1 MDSAQLRDDKLSRQ
15 ITSVIGSMLAK
26 QKTLKKVAKKRNLTL
41 IEKKL
46 NEELATLKLEGA
58 QKIQEKMLE
67 VN

>member
-1 MDSAQLRDDKLSRQ
+1 
-15 ITSVIGSMLAK
+15 MLAK

-46 NEELATLKLEGA
+46 TEELATLKLEGA

-67 VN
+67 VNKPEYLQAKQAALDFEAE

>member
-1 MDSAQLRDDKLSRQ
+1 
-15 ITSVIGSMLAK
+15 MLAK

-67 VN
+67 VNQPEYLQAKQAALDFEAE